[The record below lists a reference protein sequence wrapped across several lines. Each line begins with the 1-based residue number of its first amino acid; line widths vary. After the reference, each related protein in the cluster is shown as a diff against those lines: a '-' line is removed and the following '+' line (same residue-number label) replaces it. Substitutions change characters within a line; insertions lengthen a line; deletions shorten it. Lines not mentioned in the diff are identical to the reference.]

1 MEQNELKHY
10 GVIGMKWG
18 VRRYQPYGS
27 GGYMPKSDVAKVKK
41 AQAAAGAARARS
53 AAKPTSTRR
62 AKKAAIAEQRAYN
75 VTAKAEAK
83 AAARE
88 KKHKEMLRKQAE
100 LPINK
105 AKSMSTEELIRS
117 TERLK
122 KEQEYAKL
130 EKTGDQMIEDAL
142 VAGGIAGLTA
152 GTTWVVSKGIQA
164 LGATWLSDKLSSD
177 AFKAVFPK
185 K

>member
-1 MEQNELKHY
+1 MEQNELMHY
-10 GVIGMKWG
+10 GVIGMRWG

-62 AKKAAIAEQRAYN
+62 AKKAAIAEQKAYE

-88 KKHKEMLRKQAE
+88 KKHKEMLQKQAE

-105 AKSMSTEELIRS
+105 AKSMSNEELVLAV
-117 TERLK
+117 ERKK

-142 VAGGIAGLTA
+142 IAGGIAGLTA
-152 GTTWVVSKGIQA
+152 GTTYVVTKGISA
-164 LGATWLSDKLSSD
+164 MGATFLNDKL
-177 AFKAVFPK
+177 APEVFKAVFPK